1 MTEGRAFPIQ
11 TDLATVAVF
20 DSQVLQ
26 HRSRQ
31 KGDWWRQGPLVEL
44 EELQD
49 GRAALLP
56 IGKEGRYRLELRR
69 GELSELQ
76 RGLVVGTVR
85 GLGVEVRS
93 GELFVGIAERLPG
106 DGRGGSLSGIPG
118 TGELYQVEPGRY
130 PLEVHVLDWRKE
142 DAYFDEDA
150 EPLPDAPAD
159 FVVVLGAA
167 LAEGDM
173 PPALDELPELLDLI
187 PQAEIKGRARVP
199 QGVRRRP
206 SAPEPGPRQR
216 RARGERQDD
225 EPERLE
231 PSPPPEPLRET
242 VSDAV
247 APLTP
252 TRARTTCEEV
262 LDQAL
267 RHPPARLGAQQI
279 RMRPRD
285 RSLLSHDLDVDE
297 LLRKFTRV
305 RENMRV
311 LEQKLN
317 AEERLDLY
325 EQVELHTPLTR
336 VYQSLDELLDW
347 LARHTPRA

>member
-1 MTEGRAFPIQ
+1 MSEGRAFPIQ
-11 TDLATVAVF
+11 TDLATLAVF
-20 DSQVLQ
+20 DAEVLQ

-49 GRAALLP
+49 GRAALVP
-56 IGKEGRYRLELRR
+56 IGKEGRYRLEFRR

-76 RGLVVGTVR
+76 RGLVVGSVR

-93 GELFVGIAERLPG
+93 GELFAGVAERLPG
-106 DGRGGSLSGIPG
+106 DGRGGRLSGIPG
-118 TGELYQVEPGRY
+118 TGELYQVDPGRY
-130 PLEVHVLDWRKE
+130 ALEVHVLDWRKE

-159 FVVVLGAA
+159 FVLVLGAP
-167 LAEGDM
+167 LAAGEM

-187 PQAEIKGRARVP
+187 PQAEIKGKAHVP

-206 SAPEPGPRQR
+206 SAPEREPRQR
-216 RARGERQDD
+216 RPRGERADD

-231 PSPPPEPLRET
+231 PAPPPEPLRET
-242 VSDAV
+242 VGDVV
-247 APLTP
+247 APLTAA
-252 TRARTTCEEV
+252 RAATTCLEV

-267 RHPPARLGAQQI
+267 RHPPARLGAQQL
-279 RMRPRD
+279 RMRPKD
-285 RSLLSHDLDVDE
+285 RSLLSHDLEVDE
-297 LLRKFTRV
+297 LLRKVTRV

-317 AEERLDLY
+317 AEERLDVY
-325 EQVELHTPLTR
+325 EQVELEVPITR
-336 VYQSLDELLDW
+336 VYQSLDALLDW